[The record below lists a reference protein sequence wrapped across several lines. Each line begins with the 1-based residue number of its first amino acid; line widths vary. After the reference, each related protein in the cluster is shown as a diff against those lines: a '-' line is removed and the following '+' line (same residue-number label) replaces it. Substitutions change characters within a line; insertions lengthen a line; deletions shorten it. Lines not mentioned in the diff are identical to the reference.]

1 VVKLGVKKVKRLTI
15 WDGLSNFFP
24 KKQLEVSKA
33 TIFFS
38 SPVVASLA
46 IHGRKKLD
54 SSKATILFPS
64 STLRM
69 RHTK

>member
-1 VVKLGVKKVKRLTI
+1 MKLVMALIFPIYEVF
-15 WDGLSNFFP
+15 FFP

-64 STLRM
+64 STLRT